1 MRLQQ
6 LRINATRLKALTVNL
21 GNRLVVA
28 NIPAAQIE
36 AIENGV
42 AVTRHTAVAG
52 KPDRP
57 SPDINSKIIQVNFK
71 PVSIVRKDLIPKMQA
86 EPDYLTKN
94 HIRIYDARNNEQR
107 IRPRP

>member
-1 MRLQQ
+1 
-6 LRINATRLKALTVNL
+6 V
-21 GNRLVVA
+21 
-28 NIPAAQIE
+28 
-36 AIENGV
+36 
-42 AVTRHTAVAG
+42 
-52 KPDRP
+52 
-57 SPDINSKIIQVNFK
+57 